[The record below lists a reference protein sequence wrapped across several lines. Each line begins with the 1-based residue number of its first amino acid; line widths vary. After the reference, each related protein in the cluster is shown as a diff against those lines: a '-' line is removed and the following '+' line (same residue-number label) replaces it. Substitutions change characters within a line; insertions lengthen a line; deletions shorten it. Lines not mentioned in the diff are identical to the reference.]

1 MSKEKKH
8 KKGLTAFGIIVLVL
22 VLILA
27 IIIGGTYWYINSKLS
42 KIQKVDIDENDLNVS
57 AQAEEQLA
65 DYRNIAIFGI
75 DSREDTY
82 DKGNRSDCI
91 IIASI
96 NNKTKD
102 VKLVSVY
109 RDTYVQV
116 EGHGLDKITHA
127 YSYGEAP
134 LAIKTLNT
142 NLDLNIKEFVT
153 VNFDAVKEIIDD
165 IGGISMNI
173 TAEEVPH
180 ISGITKAGTYNLTG
194 EQALAYARI
203 RYATGGDYKRTE
215 RMRDVLT
222 AVVNKVK
229 TFNISQLNILVD
241 QVLPRVYTNIT
252 ANDIFGLLPSAPNF
266 KIVESL
272 GWPYDTK
279 GKTMDRWY
287 GIPITLE
294 SNVTRLHQEVF
305 EQKDYSPSD
314 TVKNISNQNYKLLIL
329 GSALNELKTKTKYQE
344 EIENIVQTISSK
356 VIFTGFI
363 KYEEINKF
371 YSIAD
376 IAVLPSIWDD
386 PAPLTVIESLVSGL
400 PIITTNSG
408 GIPEYATNGS
418 AIIIERNKD
427 LVENLSKSINLLLND
442 EAKLKEMSISAKK
455 VSKDLTLNNYYNNF
469 IDIMKKG

>member
-1 MSKEKKH
+1 MEEEQKKR
-8 KKGLTAFGIIVLVL
+8 KGLTAYGIIVLVL
-22 VLILA
+22 IIILVLI
-27 IIIGGTYWYINSKLS
+27 IGSTFWFVNKKLS
-42 KIQKVDIDENDLNVS
+42 KMQKIDIDENNLNVS
-57 AQAEEQLA
+57 AQAKEQLA

-82 DKGNRSDCI
+82 SKGNRSDCI

-96 NNKTKD
+96 NNKTKE

-109 RDTYVQV
+109 RDTYVQI

-153 VNFDAVKEIIDD
+153 VNFDAVKEIVDD

-173 TAEEVPH
+173 TSEEVPH
-180 ISGITKAGTYNLTG
+180 IAGIKKAGTYNLTG

-229 TFNISQLNILVD
+229 TFNISQLNTLVD

-252 ANDIFGLLPSAPNF
+252 ASDIFALLPSATSF
-266 KIVESL
+266 KITESI
-272 GWPYDTK
+272 GWPYETK

-294 SNVTRLHQEVF
+294 SNVTKLQQEVF
-305 EQKDYSPSD
+305 GNTNYTPSE
-314 TVKNISNQNYKLLIL
+314 TVKQISDDIV
-329 GSALNELKTKTKYQE
+329 AKT
-344 EIENIVQTISSK
+344 
-356 VIFTGFI
+356 G
-363 KYEEINKF
+363 
-371 YSIAD
+371 YS
-376 IAVLPSIWDD
+376 
-386 PAPLTVIESLVSGL
+386 
-400 PIITTNSG
+400 N
-408 GIPEYATNGS
+408 
-418 AIIIERNKD
+418 
-427 LVENLSKSINLLLND
+427 
-442 EAKLKEMSISAKK
+442 
-455 VSKDLTLNNYYNNF
+455 
-469 IDIMKKG
+469 